1 MTTHKLP
8 RLTAIIILA
17 ALGCAASSCDNHKSY
32 AELLAEEN
40 YATNDFLSNHR
51 VIGYEKRDSTFAFEC
66 GADAPYYQIDPD
78 KMIYMQVLK
87 PGTPGN
93 FATYNQLIYFRFTR
107 YNLLSYKNATLP
119 SGEGNDQDVSGNSTN
134 FRFDNESATSYNQ
147 WGEGLQTPLHYLP
160 IDCEVNI
167 LIKSQMGPAP
177 EIGNVQPFLY
187 NVRYFKSQ
195 I

>member
-1 MTTHKLP
+1 MITKIL
-8 RLTAIIILA
+8 RRTALIILA
-17 ALGCAASSCDNHKSY
+17 ALGMAATGCDNHKSY

-40 YATNDFLSNHR
+40 FATNDFLSNQR
-51 VIGYEKRDSTFAFEC
+51 VVGYENRDSSFNFEY
-66 GADAPYYQIDPD
+66 GKDAPYYQIDPD
-78 KMIYMQVLK
+78 KMVFMQVVK

-93 FATYNQLIYFRFTR
+93 YAKYNQLIYFRFTR
-107 YNLLSYKNATLP
+107 YNLLQYKNATLP

-134 FRFDNESATSYNQ
+134 FRFDNDSSTSYAQ
-147 WGEGLQTPLHYLP
+147 WGEGLQMPLRYLP

-167 LIKSQMGPAP
+167 VIKSQMGPAQ